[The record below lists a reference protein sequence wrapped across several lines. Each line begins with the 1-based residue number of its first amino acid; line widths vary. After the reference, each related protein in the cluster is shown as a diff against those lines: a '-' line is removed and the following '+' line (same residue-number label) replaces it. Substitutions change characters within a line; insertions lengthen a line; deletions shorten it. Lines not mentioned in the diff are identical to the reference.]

1 LKKKHRSGSKNY
13 HYVNSSC
20 GFGSFVGIK
29 SDSFLESKFGPG
41 FGKFKSDQ
49 DVDFNAFA
57 EVNSESVLKTAVDF
71 NPYAK
76 IDSDLI
82 SRTQFSTKSRIASRK
97 DAKGEPEFFGNSRH
111 DEVCF

>member
-1 LKKKHRSGSKNY
+1 LG
-13 HYVNSSC
+13 
-20 GFGSFVGIK
+20 
-29 SDSFLESKFGPG
+29 SKFGPG
-41 FGKFKSDQ
+41 FGKFKSDE

-82 SRTQFSTKSRIASRK
+82 SRTQLSTKSRIASRK
-97 DAKGEPEFFGNSRH
+97 DAMGEPEFFGNSRH
-111 DEVCF
+111 EEVPSS